1 LIFEFF
7 ARENFRMGNAGIGL
21 AEAIRALRQ
30 ELTEAIEAGT
40 DAPMRFRPSPVEL
53 TLNVAV
59 TREAGGK
66 IAWHVLGLS
75 GSRSTDTTQELK
87 LRLEPIWR
95 QEDGSYTADFLIAS
109 VGDSTAPA
117 TFGPR

>member
-1 LIFEFF
+1 MANGEV
-7 ARENFRMGNAGIGL
+7 GL

-30 ELTEAIEAGT
+30 ELTDAVETGK

-53 TLNVAV
+53 TLNVVV
-59 TREAGGK
+59 TKEAGGK

-75 GSRSTDTTQELK
+75 GSRTVGTTQELK
-87 LRLEPIWR
+87 VRLEPVWR

-109 VGDSTAPA
+109 ASTSQAS
-117 TFGPR
+117 FGPR